1 MPSLI
6 TSSVA
11 KKLGMAV
18 TGLLLYGFLL
28 GHLSGNFLLLKQDG
42 GVAFNAYSDFLINHP
57 LLLPVEIGLVIVFV
71 LHVYLA
77 IAVSRENRKAR
88 PIGYHVSAAV
98 GGRSWASRTMIW
110 SGLLILVFLVLHL
123 INFKYG
129 DRGTGTL
136 YDLVE
141 ETFHKPFY
149 VIGYLLALTVLGF
162 HLWHAFQSA
171 FQTLG
176 LHTRS
181 YIRRASILL
190 CLLISGGFAVIPVWF
205 FWEAVN

>member
-42 GVAFNAYSDFLINHP
+42 GAAFNAYSDFLINHP

-88 PIGYHVSAAV
+88 PIGYQVSAAV

-129 DRGTGTL
+129 DRGNGTL

-176 LHTRS
+176 LHTQS
-181 YIRRASILL
+181 YIRRTSILL

-205 FWEAVN
+205 FWKAVN